1 MKFLLNTVQ
10 YEVVPAP
17 NEGDEVQQAPQDQ
30 HEARPGG
37 SGMNSGNR
45 AHGVA
50 NPHQRDAPE
59 QGGGAEGEPGMV
71 TRESRRKSAAPER
84 CIINR
89 LFKLFI
95 GLLFRIQL
103 GV

>member
-1 MKFLLNTVQ
+1 MKILLNTVL

-37 SGMNSGNR
+37 SGLNSRKG
-45 AHGVA
+45 APGFT

-59 QGGGAEGEPGMV
+59 RGGGAEGDPRMV
-71 TRESRRKSAAPER
+71 TRESRRKNAAPER
-84 CIINR
+84 CIIN
-89 LFKLFI
+89 K
-95 GLLFRIQL
+95 
-103 GV
+103 